1 MSAIRKPGQ
10 INANTF
16 LIDGVHQGIQGGFA
30 VYLLKSRDGQTCLI
44 DAGTKYSAPV
54 IYERLKELGEWPLD
68 KIIITH
74 SHWDHSQGVAYFREQ
89 EASAGHSLE
98 ILASEKGVPYLKD
111 QSYNTFFEMDQAP
124 FLSIEDVIP
133 LKDGDQIDIGEDIQL
148 KIFETP
154 GHMVDHISILD
165 QSNRNIFVGDAIGMK
180 WADGFTLTNPN
191 SPYWKE
197 EDYYRTIDILKGIDY
212 DTLCLAHFGCLT
224 GDEAKEMLD
233 DSVSIYRQWMEIF
246 AGHSESIDDVIFL
259 TDLLW
264 ERVYDNIP
272 VAFRELLNPGLT
284 EAVELAARAYKVNN
298 L

>member
-10 INANTF
+10 INSNTF
-16 LIDGVHQGIQGGFA
+16 LIDGVHQGVQGGFA
-30 VYLLKSRDGQTCLI
+30 VYLLKSKGGQTCLI
-44 DAGTKYSAPV
+44 DAGTKYSAPI
-54 IYERLKELGEWPLD
+54 IYGRLKELGGWPLD
-68 KIIITH
+68 KIVITH
-74 SHWDHSQGVAYFREQ
+74 SHWDHSQGVAFFREH
-89 EASAGHSLE
+89 AATAGYSLE
-98 ILASEKGVPYLKD
+98 ILASEKGAPYLKD
-111 QSYNTFFEMDQAP
+111 QSYNTFFDMDQAP
-124 FLSIEDVIP
+124 YLNIEDVTP
-133 LKDGDQIDIGEDIQL
+133 LRDGDQIDIGEDVLL

-212 DTLCLAHFGCLT
+212 DTLCLAHFGCLS
-224 GDEAKEMLD
+224 GDEAKEMLN
-233 DSVSIYRQWMEIF
+233 DSVSIYRQWMGIF
-246 AGHSESIDDVIFL
+246 AGHSESIDDVPFL

-264 ERVYDNIP
+264 EGVYHHIP
-272 VAFRELLNPGLT
+272 VSFRELLNPGLT